1 MARSDHRV
9 FRRFTFPAVSTIA
22 GGSPFLVAPEPH
34 APAPPAR
41 APDTKWVARLHIS
54 QLTPALFDT
63 RFRVPGVPLIIEG
76 ALDLPAFE
84 WRLQPFVE
92 SFASSEVTYLCRIHG
107 SDAFATS
114 PSKWTGKSHARHVV
128 PTTPSKFAQ
137 TITDGIAA
145 REDCYVQA
153 DIRGTSAGDALDK
166 GPLRRIAAATG
177 LQVHRQYG
185 PVVNMWWGPSG
196 HKEPL
201 HMDATD
207 GTLCQLY
214 GRKHIVL
221 FPAHCWRDLYPF
233 PATETGMS
241 WAFSQVVQA
250 SPDLGAFPRLA
261 QALPHRLELVL
272 EEGEVLFLPAGV
284 AHEISGERLLRDGSP
299 AEHVLSVNRFWRTDP
314 NRVRPHIPED
324 ARRMYDATLATYE

>member
-1 MARSDHRV
+1 MSM
-9 FRRFTFPAVSTIA
+9 
-22 GGSPFLVAPEPH
+22 
-34 APAPPAR
+34 PP
-41 APDTKWVARLHIS
+41 TG
-54 QLTPALFDT
+54 TPKCCA
-63 RFRVPGVPLIIEG
+63 
-76 ALDLPAFE
+76 
-84 WRLQPFVE
+84 
-92 SFASSEVTYLCRIHG
+92 C
-107 SDAFATS
+107 DAFATS

-137 TITDGIAA
+137 TIADGIAA